1 MAEFL
6 PLKEAVSK
14 YINNGDTVA
23 MEGFTHLIPF
33 AAGHE
38 IIRQESGI

>member
-6 PLKEAVSK
+6 PPLKEAVSK

-23 MEGFTHLIPF
+23 MEASLI
-33 AAGHE
+33 
-38 IIRQESGI
+38 